1 MTASRNTIEADHTTW
16 IAGVFIALAWLAT
29 ASALAQQSVLEVI
42 TLKYRTADQVIPL
55 LQPFVDRDGSING
68 MQNQLIIRTSP
79 ANLAEIR
86 KILDQVDARPRQLL
100 ITVRQ
105 DVDLA
110 TARGEAQLSGRVGIG
125 DNASISVPGS
135 RGGNDGLVVQG
146 GSGNTNLRGRIS
158 AREVSASDANTQ
170 RVQVLEGNV
179 AFIRVGQSVPVPSQ
193 QVIQTP
199 YGTQI
204 IQSTQYRDFS
214 TGFQVLPRVS
224 GDTVTVEINP
234 QREKPGRYPGT
245 GNVQGV
251 STVVT
256 APLGEWMEIGGAT
269 ETGSIQSSANLGQ
282 RSESGTERRSV
293 LLMVQEIIR

>member
-1 MTASRNTIEADHTTW
+1 MAPIRTAGLLA
-16 IAGVFIALAWLAT
+16 ALLA

-42 TLKYRTADQVIPL
+42 TLKYRTAEQVIPL
-55 LQPFVDRDGSING
+55 LQPFIDRDGSLSG
-68 MQNQLIIRTSP
+68 MQNQLIVRTSP

-105 DVDLA
+105 DIDLA
-110 TARGEAQLSGRVGIG
+110 TARREADLSGRVGIG
-125 DNASISVPGS
+125 DSTSVAVPGNRS
-135 RGGNDGLVVQG
+135 RSDGLVVQG
-146 GSGNTNLRGRIS
+146 GSGNTFVRGRIS
-158 AREVSASDANTQ
+158 ARDVVASDANTQ

-179 AFIRVGQSVPVPSQ
+179 AFIRAGQSVPVPSQ
-193 QVIQTP
+193 QVVQTP

-204 IQSTQYRDFS
+204 VQSTQFRDFN

-234 QREKPGRYPGT
+234 QRERPGRYPGT

-251 STVVT
+251 STVVS
-256 APLGEWMEIGGAT
+256 APLGEWMEIGGT
-269 ETGSIQSSANLGQ
+269 SETGSMQSSGNLGQ
-282 RSESGTERRSV
+282 RSETGSERRSV
-293 LLMVQEIIR
+293 LLMVQEIVR

>member
-1 MTASRNTIEADHTTW
+1 MAPIRTAGLLA
-16 IAGVFIALAWLAT
+16 ALLA

-42 TLKYRTADQVIPL
+42 TLKYRTAEQVIPL
-55 LQPFVDRDGSING
+55 LQPFIDRDGSLSG
-68 MQNQLIIRTSP
+68 MQNQLIVRTSP

-110 TARGEAQLSGRVGIG
+110 TARREADLSGRVGIG
-125 DNASISVPGS
+125 DSMSIAVPGKRS
-135 RGGNDGLVVQG
+135 RSDGLVVQG
-146 GSGNTNLRGRIS
+146 GSGNTFVRGRIS
-158 AREVSASDANTQ
+158 ARDVVASDANTQ
-170 RVQVLEGNV
+170 RVRVLEGNV
-179 AFIRVGQSVPVPSQ
+179 AFIRAGQSVPVPSQ
-193 QVIQTP
+193 QVVQTP

-204 IQSTQYRDFS
+204 VQSTQFRDFN

-234 QREKPGRYPGT
+234 QRERPGRYPGT

-251 STVVT
+251 STVVS
-256 APLGEWMEIGGAT
+256 APLGEWMEIGGT
-269 ETGSIQSSANLGQ
+269 SETGSMQSSGNLGE
-282 RSESGTERRSV
+282 RSETGSERRSV
-293 LLMVQEIIR
+293 LLMVQEIVR

>member
-1 MTASRNTIEADHTTW
+1 MAPIRTAGLLA
-16 IAGVFIALAWLAT
+16 ALLA

-42 TLKYRTADQVIPL
+42 TLKYRTAEQVIPL
-55 LQPFVDRDGSING
+55 LQPFIDRDGSLSG
-68 MQNQLIIRTSP
+68 MQNQLIVRTSP

-110 TARGEAQLSGRVGIG
+110 TARREADLSGRVGLG
-125 DNASISVPGS
+125 DSTSIAVPGNRS
-135 RGGNDGLVVQG
+135 RSDGFVVQG
-146 GSGNTNLRGRIS
+146 GSGNTFVRGRIS
-158 AREVSASDANTQ
+158 ARDVVAADANTQ

-179 AFIRVGQSVPVPSQ
+179 AFIRAGQSVPVPSQ
-193 QVIQTP
+193 QVVQTP

-204 IQSTQYRDFS
+204 VQSTQFRDFN
-214 TGFQVLPRVS
+214 TGFQVLPRVA

-234 QREKPGRYPGT
+234 QRERPGRYPGT

-251 STVVT
+251 STVVS
-256 APLGEWMEIGGAT
+256 APLGQWMEIGGT
-269 ETGSIQSSANLGQ
+269 SETGSMRSSGNLGQ
-282 RSESGTERRSV
+282 RSETGSERRSV
-293 LLMVQEIIR
+293 LLMVQEIVR

>member
-1 MTASRNTIEADHTTW
+1 MAPIRTAGLLA
-16 IAGVFIALAWLAT
+16 ALLA

-42 TLKYRTADQVIPL
+42 TLKYRTAEQVIPL
-55 LQPFVDRDGSING
+55 LQPFIDRDGSLSG
-68 MQNQLIIRTSP
+68 MQNQLIVRTSP

-110 TARGEAQLSGRVGIG
+110 TARREADLSGRVGIG
-125 DNASISVPGS
+125 DSTSIAVPGNRS
-135 RGGNDGLVVQG
+135 RSDGLVVQG
-146 GSGNTNLRGRIS
+146 GSGNTFARGRIS
-158 AREVSASDANTQ
+158 ARDVVASDANTQ

-179 AFIRVGQSVPVPSQ
+179 AFIRAGQSVPVPSQ
-193 QVIQTP
+193 QVVQTP

-204 IQSTQYRDFS
+204 VQSTQFRDFN

-234 QREKPGRYPGT
+234 QRERPGRHPGT

-251 STVVT
+251 STVVS
-256 APLGEWMEIGGAT
+256 APLGEWMEIGGAS
-269 ETGSIQSSANLGQ
+269 EVGSMQSSGNLGQ
-282 RSESGTERRSV
+282 RSETGSERRSV
-293 LLMVQEIIR
+293 LLMVQEVVR

>member
-1 MTASRNTIEADHTTW
+1 MNWNRLPGVAC
-16 IAGVFIALAWLAT
+16 IAMVGLSAAIAM
-29 ASALAQQSVLEVI
+29 AQQSVLEVI

-55 LQPFVDRDGSING
+55 LEPFVDRDGSING

-110 TARGEAQLSGRVGIG
+110 TAQREAEVSGRVSVGNG
-125 DNASISVPGS
+125 ASVTVPGS
-135 RGGNDGLVVQG
+135 RTRNEGLIVAG
-146 GSGNTNLRGRIS
+146 GSGGTPLRGRIS
-158 AREVSASDANTQ
+158 ARDVLASDASTQ

-179 AFIRVGQSVPVPSQ
+179 AFIRVGQSVPVPSRQ
-193 QVIQTP
+193 IVQTP
-199 YGTQI
+199 QGTQI
-204 IQSTQYRDFS
+204 VESTQFRDFN
-214 TGFQVLPRVS
+214 TGFQVLPRVA

-234 QREKPGRYPGT
+234 QRERAGRFPGS

-251 STVVT
+251 STVVS
-256 APLGEWMEIGGAT
+256 APLGEWMEIGGT
-269 ETGSIQSSANLGQ
+269 
-282 RSESGTERRSV
+282 SESGSVQSSGNLGLRSQSGSERRSV
-293 LLMVQEIIR
+293 LLMVQEVVR